1 MLQFPCSLKPLGG
14 AHSSGMARLRRVYK
28 ALGNQIESNPL
39 FKHVTP
45 RSTESS
51 LKHVRK
57 IIFERFSN
65 TDFINSLDG
74 VFNLLSLWSFFHLTS
89 CGFLFWSA
97 VCVCLEYAVITF
109 LVIFECF
116 HVLRDLRQLSFYS
129 SDPFYIETVGKF
141 FALL

>member
-1 MLQFPCSLKPLGG
+1 MYGQSRLNNDVTTSSTLT
-14 AHSSGMARLRRVYK
+14 HSSGMARLRRVYK

-65 TDFINSLDG
+65 TDFINSLDV
-74 VFNLLSLWSFFHLTS
+74 VFSPLLLSFIRL
-89 CGFLFWSA
+89 SA
-97 VCVCLEYAVITF
+97 VFFFPFPFVDVLFIYALEYAVITF
-109 LVIFECF
+109 LLIF
-116 HVLRDLRQLSFYS
+116 
-129 SDPFYIETVGKF
+129 
-141 FALL
+141 